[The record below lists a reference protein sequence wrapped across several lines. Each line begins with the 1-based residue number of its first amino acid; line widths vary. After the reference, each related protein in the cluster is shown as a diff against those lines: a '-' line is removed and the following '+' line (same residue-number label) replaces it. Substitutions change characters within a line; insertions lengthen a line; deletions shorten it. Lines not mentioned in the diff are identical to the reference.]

1 MNKRKKVAIR
11 KHRAAD
17 KKLRIK
23 RKDQPQ
29 TATAAT
35 APAPAAKTRG

>member
-23 RKDQPQ
+23 RK
-29 TATAAT
+29 AEAAAT
-35 APAPAAKTRG
+35 TSTAKARG